1 MIVISQILNG
11 LRAIKEKPTKVL
23 AIICYEILLKMLF
36 DSYSNTDAV
45 VLYKLHQLFGILAYL
60 GLAIVG
66 AIMLVIFLGMPFD
79 FILMRKRLSKIE
91 LKNRLGEIPQL
102 IGYKKSNKKSTMLVY
117 DFYTR
122 GIPLSDWERKKDYI
136 ETALGIVV
144 IDMYYIKGNQLL
156 RIECVKSK
164 NSIQSSITWNDTF
177 LKFDDFQL
185 NCGIGLGGR
194 PVIVDLSNQNSML
207 IAGSTG
213 SGKSVLLKN
222 ILYQCSKKGAEVYV
236 ADFKGGVDFVKPFWH
251 EHVIFISTEEEVIIF
266 LGSVIGEMERRKQ
279 LFLANEVS
287 NIKQFNEEI
296 GWLPHIVFACDEVA
310 ELLDKSGL
318 SKEAKAVIQEIEGKL
333 STLARLGRAFGIHLI
348 LATQRPDANILSG
361 QIKNNLDVRVCGRA
375 DAVLS
380 QIILD
385 NTSAK
390 DEIRKNQQGRFI
402 MSDGTVFQGYWQEE
416 I

>member
-1 MIVISQILNG
+1 MISQILNG

-23 AIICYEILLKMLF
+23 VIICYEILLKLLF
-36 DSYSNTDAV
+36 DSYSNTDVV
-45 VLYKLHQLFGILAYL
+45 VLYKLHQLLGILAYL

-164 NSIQSSITWNDTF
+164 NSIPSSITWKDTF
-177 LKFDDFQL
+177 LQFDDFQL

-251 EHVIFISTEEEVIIF
+251 EHVIFMSTEEEVIIF
-266 LGSVIGEMERRKQ
+266 LDAVIGEMERRKQ

-318 SKEAKAVIQEIEGKL
+318 SKEKKAVIQEIEGKL
-333 STLARLGRAFGIHLI
+333 STIARLGRAFGIHLI

-361 QIKNNLDVRVCGRA
+361 QIKNNVDIRVCGRA

>member
-1 MIVISQILNG
+1 M
-11 LRAIKEKPTKVL
+11 
-23 AIICYEILLKMLF
+23 
-36 DSYSNTDAV
+36 
-45 VLYKLHQLFGILAYL
+45 
-60 GLAIVG
+60 
-66 AIMLVIFLGMPFD
+66 
-79 FILMRKRLSKIE
+79 
-91 LKNRLGEIPQL
+91 
-102 IGYKKSNKKSTMLVY
+102 
-117 DFYTR
+117 
-122 GIPLSDWERKKDYI
+122 
-136 ETALGIVV
+136 
-144 IDMYYIKGNQLL
+144 
-156 RIECVKSK
+156 
-164 NSIQSSITWNDTF
+164 
-177 LKFDDFQL
+177 

-251 EHVIFISTEEEVIIF
+251 EHVIFISTEEEVIVF
-266 LGSVIGEMERRKQ
+266 LGAVIGEMERRKQ

-318 SKEAKAVIQEIEGKL
+318 SKEEKAVIQEIEGKL